1 MISDMY
7 VVCVARIFVLGL
19 VAGCY
24 EERIPT
30 VNVCVVMAVMAVA
43 VVQWPTGTEKYHNNN
58 SDHQLSLAVCH
69 NAIVFMDCLSPLFSV
84 INIDIT

>member
-1 MISDMY
+1 MY
-7 VVCVARIFVLGL
+7 VVYTARIFVLGL

-24 EERIPT
+24 EQRIPT
-30 VNVCVVMAVMAVA
+30 VNVCVVMAVVVHWYT
-43 VVQWPTGTEKYHNNN
+43 VVQWVTGTEKYHNNN

-69 NAIVFMDCLSPLFSV
+69 NPIVFMDCLSPLFPV